1 MIDVRSIPA
10 ILFRSGLTIQPSSLT
25 TWDSQVND
33 EVRRR
38 NHLISKKRSLTSID
52 SFDQYSGDGDNDTS
66 SQSRS
71 LHTQSEV
78 PTSSDVEIM
87 SQSDSA
93 LAPWSGSQSQSHL
106 FQSEHAPQLNILW
119 PQAQHNQGQESQG
132 ESTLVQVHTPN
143 PEHVTGLDEEQ
154 HRRMLDSMSKHD
166 LVGYAVRQYAMVT
179 QQSSTIEHLRHEA
192 KMDKQR
198 IRRLTQ
204 RLSNSK
210 DKLLTITKH
219 PEVTDLQVFRG
230 KAKKLSWR
238 GSISLGLR
246 KAMAFVSASS
256 FPMSSMMDIGRNTVI
271 RCEILVNCYIMIRAR
286 FFHRIILLLLDRVA
300 RVQDQ
305 DQPGPPSTQSRSDM
319 PDHSE
324 NQAALVVHSANRI
337 SGLGAISHDD
347 AICSDFDL
355 PFLNTPL
362 SACPPMTS
370 SGDPTTIFSIGC
382 TCFSGD
388 ATNAS
393 IWKRQKLQ
401 GLMVTTS
408 VMIDW
413 MSLCQT
419 KYRDAFK
426 TMNWMF
432 FGQKKI
438 IVMKVFVVGWCWCLS
453 GMCSI
458 LSLTLNIRK
467 VTNN

>member
-10 ILFRSGLTIQPSSLT
+10 ILFRSGLTLQPSSLT
-25 TWDSQVND
+25 TWDYQVND

-38 NHLISKKRSLTSID
+38 NQLISKKRSLTSID
-52 SFDQYSGDGDNDTS
+52 SADPCSGDGDNDTS

-71 LHTQSEV
+71 LPLHTQSEV
-78 PTSSDVEIM
+78 LASSDLEAM
-87 SQSDSA
+87 SQSEST
-93 LAPWSGSQSQSHL
+93 LASWSPSQSHL
-106 FQSEHAPQLNILW
+106 SQSGHAPQLNILW
-119 PQAQHNQGQESQG
+119 PQARHNQGQESQG
-132 ESTLVQVHTPN
+132 EYSLVQVHTPN
-143 PEHVTGLDEEQ
+143 PEHLSTLDEEQ
-154 HRRMLDSMSKHD
+154 YRHMLDSMSKHD
-166 LVGYAVRQYAMVT
+166 LVGYTVRQYSMVT
-179 QQSSTIEHLRHEA
+179 QQMHTIEHLRHEA
-192 KMDKQR
+192 RMDKQR

-210 DKLLTITKH
+210 EKLLTSKN

-271 RCEILVNCYIMIRAR
+271 RCEILVNCYIMVRAR
-286 FFHRIILLLLDRVA
+286 FFHRIIFLLLDRVA

-305 DQPGPPSTQSRSDM
+305 DQPGRPSTQSRSQSDM

-324 NQAALVVHSANRI
+324 NQAALVVHSA
-337 SGLGAISHDD
+337 SMSLGLGTMSHDD
-347 AICSDFDL
+347 AICKDFDL
-355 PFLNTPL
+355 PFLTTSL

-370 SGDPTTIFSIGC
+370 SGYPTTIFSIGC

-408 VMIDW
+408 VMVDW
-413 MSLCQT
+413 ISLCQT

-432 FGQKKI
+432 FGQKKSHRDES
-438 IVMKVFVVGWCWCLS
+438 VCVRVLLVFKGSVFFP
-453 GMCSI
+453 
-458 LSLTLNIRK
+458 
-467 VTNN
+467 